1 MWNCCCCLVTQS
13 CLTHGLQHTRLPC
26 PSVSFGVC
34 LNSCPL
40 SRWCHPTIWSSAGP
54 LSSCPKCFPASR
66 SFPMSQHFISGD
78 QSIKASVSASGFPM
92 NIQGWFPL
100 RLTVLISLL
109 FKGLSRGFSS
119 TTVQNINSLVLSLLY
134 GPTLTSIHDYRKNH
148 SFDFTYI
155 HQQSDVSA
163 FQYAF
168 QVGHSFFSK
177 EQMSYIPR
185 K

>member
-1 MWNCCCCLVTQS
+1 MRRILLLYLLFAISVTS
-13 CLTHGLQHTRLPC
+13 NSLRTHGLSHTRVPC
-26 PSVSFGVC
+26 PLLSPKACS
-34 LNSCPL
+34 NSCPL
-40 SRWCHPTIWSSAGP
+40 SQWCHPTISSSVIP
-54 LSSCPKCFPASR
+54 FSSCPQSFPASW

-134 GPTLTSIHDYRKNH
+134 CPNLTSLNDSWKNH
-148 SFDFTYI
+148 SFD
-155 HQQSDVSA
+155 
-163 FQYAF
+163 
-168 QVGHSFFSK
+168 
-177 EQMSYIPR
+177 
-185 K
+185 

>member
-40 SRWCHPTIWSSAGP
+40 SRWCHPTVSSSVVP
-54 LSSCPKCFPASR
+54 VSSCLQSFPTSG
-66 SFPMSQHFISGD
+66 SFPMSWLFTSSG
-78 QSIKASVSASGFPM
+78 QSIGASASAPVLPM

-148 SFDFTYI
+148 SFDFTYV